1 MTCDALFHLNDFL
14 LLPFSVTFLAGRT
27 CKVMNVAPRHLCPK
41 GNTCSLWMTWHEAVH
56 GAKRG
61 LMPESEGRAS
71 DSTLQLKE
79 VEVNHMKV
87 LSMTGG
93 RIEGKKPQYFSG

>member
-1 MTCDALFHLNDFL
+1 
-14 LLPFSVTFLAGRT
+14 
-27 CKVMNVAPRHLCPK
+27 
-41 GNTCSLWMTWHEAVH
+41 
-56 GAKRG
+56 
-61 LMPESEGRAS
+61 MPESEGRAS